1 VFQLMTAVGHGIVV
15 MSTFH
20 SLIHYRG
27 HHDGCRM
34 WSRKCLP
41 FWSNWFH
48 LWFS

>member
-1 VFQLMTAVGHGIVV
+1 MTSVGHDIVV

-20 SLIHYRG
+20 SLIRHGG

-34 WSRKCLP
+34 RSRKC
-41 FWSNWFH
+41 FRSTWFH